1 MLDEYRSARGTTLES
16 VDAAWRDLEA
26 AGAERPSLDLD
37 SPDSVKDSDQK
48 LKDAVE
54 QQLAFLKRKL
64 GKEK

>member
-1 MLDEYRSARGTTLES
+1 LES